1 MSSENK
7 TAGANRILDAIRA
20 KRDKRTGKVA
30 DIEALEASLIAD
42 IDSFDLNAAER
53 QALRE
58 QQLASQHRGITDG
71 VPEFPE
77 ILPDGTV
84 RQAGKGGT
92 QPSSKSVAGSGKPA
106 APHPGNLLDQ
116 LRQQA
121 ELRQREISSETAE
134 RSASNLLVESALKKF
149 FFFLHDLV
157 QQLNIVRPAVNR
169 EYVAAAGELIFRDLT
184 WQEGFADYRT
194 QAQSKG
200 AMVELVTLACQL
212 VSPTTFSIQRD
223 GPGVERLRLALF
235 DFGLQFSCKE
245 YRNDFNYIERADFE
259 ISGNVSV
266 SARWKADFKNGV
278 LILES
283 RNLERLGSVTDIIR
297 PQAVD
302 DLLLDEFGRL
312 LLGMPNRFRELARRE
327 SA

>member
-7 TAGANRILDAIRA
+7 TAESNRILDAIRA

-53 QALRE
+53 RALRE
-58 QQLASQHRGITDG
+58 QQLASQHRGVTDG

-77 ILPDGTV
+77 ILPDGTPRKADKTSGQV
-84 RQAGKGGT
+84 LHKAAGGGSKQAS
-92 QPSSKSVAGSGKPA
+92 QQA
-106 APHPGNLLDQ
+106 GNLLDQ
-116 LRQQA
+116 LRLQA
-121 ELRQREISSETAE
+121 ELRQREISSESAE
-134 RSASNLLVESALKKF
+134 RSASNLVIESALKNV

-157 QQLNIVRPAVNR
+157 QQLNIVRPPVDR
-169 EYVAAAGELIFRDLT
+169 EYVAAAGELLFRDLT

-200 AMVELVTLACQL
+200 AMVELVTLNYQL
-212 VSPTTFSIQRD
+212 VSPAIFEIKRD

-245 YRNDFNYIERADFE
+245 FKNEFNYIERAEFE
-259 ISGNVSV
+259 ISGQVSV
-266 SARWKADFKNGV
+266 SARWKADFQNGV
-278 LILES
+278 LVLES
-283 RNLERLGSVTDIIR
+283 RNLERLGSVPYILR
-297 PQAVD
+297 PAAVD
-302 DLLLDEFGRL
+302 EALLDEFGRL
-312 LLGMPNRFRELARRE
+312 LLGMPNRFRELAKR
-327 SA
+327 

>member
-1 MSSENK
+1 MSTENK

-58 QQLASQHRGITDG
+58 QQLASQHRGVADG
-71 VPEFPE
+71 LPEFPE

-84 RQAGKGGT
+84 RKGGQAKT
-92 QPSSKSVAGSGKPA
+92 KSVAERSTRQVAGQSS
-106 APHPGNLLDQ
+106 NLLDQ
-116 LRQQA
+116 LRHQA
-121 ELRQREISSETAE
+121 QLRQNELHSESAE
-134 RSASNLLVESALKKF
+134 RSASNLAVETALKNI

-157 QQLNIVRPAVNR
+157 QQLNIVRPPVDR
-169 EYVAAAGELIFRDLT
+169 EYVAAAGELLFNDLA

-200 AMVELVTLACQL
+200 AMVELVTLSYQL
-212 VSPTTFSIQRD
+212 LSPARFAIERD

-245 YRNDFNYIERADFE
+245 FKNEFNYIERAEFE
-259 ISGNVSV
+259 INGQVNV
-266 SARWKADFKNGV
+266 SARWKADFRRSV

-283 RNLERLGSVTDIIR
+283 RNLERLGSVTEVIR
-297 PQAVD
+297 PAAVD

-312 LLGMPNRFRELARRE
+312 ILGMPNRFRELAKR
-327 SA
+327 

>member
-1 MSSENK
+1 MSTENK

-53 QALRE
+53 QALRD
-58 QQLASQHRGITDG
+58 QQLAAQHRGLTDG

-77 ILPDGTV
+77 ILPDGTP
-84 RQAGKGGT
+84 RKGGAAKT
-92 QPSSKSVAGSGKPA
+92 KSVAERSTSA
-106 APHPGNLLDQ
+106 AAVQSSNLLDQ
-116 LRQQA
+116 LRYQA
-121 ELRQREISSETAE
+121 ELRQRELHSEFAE
-134 RSASNLLVESALKKF
+134 RSASNLAVESALKNL

-157 QQLNIVRPAVNR
+157 QQLNIVKPPVDR
-169 EYVAAAGELIFRDLT
+169 EYVAAAGELLFNDLT
-184 WQEGFADYRT
+184 WQEGFADYRS

-200 AMVELVTLACQL
+200 AMIELVTLSFQL
-212 VSPTTFSIQRD
+212 GSPASYSIKRD

-235 DFGLQFSCKE
+235 DFGLQFTCKE
-245 YRNDFNYIERADFE
+245 FKNEFNYIERAEFE
-259 ISGNVSV
+259 ISGQISV

-278 LILES
+278 VILES
-283 RNLERLGSVTDIIR
+283 RNLERLGSVTEVIR
-297 PQAVD
+297 PPAVD

-312 LLGMPNRFRELARRE
+312 LLGMPNRFRELAKR
-327 SA
+327 